1 MNTSISSPEHIGR
14 IVARLTFEEKVSLLA
29 GSDTWHFGGVPR
41 LGIPPMRVADCG
53 HGITFVDDG
62 APATTCLPTAI
73 GMGATWDVA
82 LIRRAGGLLGRECR
96 AAGVGILLGPMV
108 NLQRLPVGGRNF
120 EAYSEDTFLTGV
132 LGAAMI
138 TGIQSTGTGACAKHL
153 ACYGQTLFSHT
164 HSAEVDERTLHEL
177 YLRHFDYI
185 VRHAK
190 PAALM
195 TSYNRVNGEDAAAH
209 NHLIR
214 GFARDTLGY
223 DGLVLSD
230 WGGVH
235 GPEVIAAG
243 LDLEMPGPPK
253 HVTPQSMQ
261 VQIASGALTE
271 EEIDEHVARVL
282 KANLRHAVRP
292 DQPAE
297 LDSPAHRQLA
307 REVAESSIT
316 LLKNKADFLPLNPRR
331 LRRVAVIG
339 PNAATARLGGSGSA
353 SVTPGY
359 SISPLA
365 GLRERLG
372 PEIEVVYAE
381 GCPSHGKG
389 RLVDQGFEHRI
400 SDGSRCDGL
409 VVEFFNNITL
419 EGTPAFRAVTSQ
431 INYAWGWAAPATG
444 VLRGNYGVRITGELN
459 DPNHEGSETLH
470 LLYEAGGVRVWID
483 GELVHDNW
491 DPAENGL
498 FENRYGA
505 FTADI
510 PIVFKPGV
518 AVSVRIDFRRLVS
531 GPAMRLEWPAVE
543 SHELQDEA
551 VALARTADVVIVCAG
566 LNNRF
571 EGGGTDRAT
580 LALPDGQDALIEA
593 VAASNANTVVVLN
606 GATAMAM
613 PWLER
618 VRAVLHAYYP
628 GQEGGAALARIL
640 CGDVSPSGRLPITL
654 PRKLEDVPGM
664 AFYPGDER
672 RIVFGEGVFV
682 GYRHFVSQ
690 QKVTPLFPFGYG
702 LTYSKFDYANLILSK
717 RELSAG
723 GEIEVSIQLTN
734 VGRCTASEVVQ
745 LYVGALN
752 PAVKRPKWELRG
764 FSKVSLVPEESRCVR
779 FVMTP
784 EDVAYYCIQ
793 EHAWTANNGDYRV
806 RVGPDCA
813 RGLEAG
819 FTYRT
824 EALVGLAAGDQGIP
838 MP

>member
-1 MNTSISSPEHIGR
+1 MKTTLSSSQQVDD
-14 IVARLTFEEKVSLLA
+14 IVAQLTFEEKISLLA

-41 LGIPPMRVADCG
+41 LGIPPLRVADCG
-53 HGITFVDDG
+53 HGITFVDEG
-62 APATTCLPTAI
+62 APATTCLPTGI
-73 GMGATWDVA
+73 GMGATWDAA

-96 AAGVGILLGPMV
+96 ATGIGILLGPMV

-120 EAYSEDTFLTGV
+120 ETYSEDTFLTAV
-132 LGAAMI
+132 LGTAMI
-138 TGIQSTGTGACAKHL
+138 MGIQDTGTGACAKHI
-153 ACYGQTLFSHT
+153 ACYGQTKFSHK
-164 HSAEVDERTLHEL
+164 HSVEVDERTLHEL

-185 VRHAK
+185 VRHAN
-190 PAALM
+190 PAAMM
-195 TSYNRVNGEDAAAH
+195 TSYNRVNGEDTAAH

-214 GFARDTLGY
+214 EFVRDTLGY

-253 HVTPQSMQ
+253 HVTAESMYA
-261 VQIASGALTE
+261 QIASGALTE
-271 EEIDEHVARVL
+271 DEIDEHAARVL
-282 KANLRHAVRP
+282 RTNLRHAIRP

-316 LLKNKADFLPLNPRR
+316 LLKNEDDFLPLNPHR

-353 SVTPGY
+353 SVTPSY

-365 GLRERLG
+365 GLRQRLG

-381 GCPSHGKG
+381 GSPSHGKG
-389 RLVDQGFEHRI
+389 RPVDQGFAHST
-400 SDGSRCDGL
+400 SDGSGGNGL
-409 VVEFFNNITL
+409 SVEFFNNITL
-419 EGTPAFRAVTSQ
+419 DGAPVCRSITSQ

-444 VLRGNYGVRITGELN
+444 VRRGHFGVRFSGELN
-459 DPNHEGSETLH
+459 APDREGLETLH
-470 LLYEAGGVRVWID
+470 LLYESGGARVWID

-491 DPAENGL
+491 DPAEHGL

-505 FTADI
+505 FIADI
-510 PIVFKPGV
+510 PIVFKRGV
-518 AVSVRIDFRRLVS
+518 AVSVRIDFRQLAS
-531 GPAMRLEWPAVE
+531 GSALRLEWPAVE
-543 SHELQDEA
+543 SHALQDEA

-571 EGGGTDRAT
+571 EGGGCDRAT
-580 LALPDGQDALIEA
+580 LTLPDGQDALIEA
-593 VAASNANTVVVLN
+593 VAAANTNTVVVLN

-613 PWLER
+613 PWLDR

-654 PRKLEDVPGM
+654 PRRLEDVAGM

-672 RIVFGEGVFV
+672 HMVFGEGVFV

-690 QKVTPLFPFGYG
+690 QRVTPLFPFGYG

-723 GEIEVSIQLTN
+723 GDFEVSIQLTN

-745 LYVGALN
+745 LYVGAVN
-752 PAVKRPKWELRG
+752 PSVSRPKWELRG
-764 FSKVSLVPEESRCVR
+764 FDKVTLAPGESRRVR
-779 FVMTP
+779 FSVSP
-784 EDVAYYCIQ
+784 EDAAFYFTQ
-793 EHAWTANNGDYRV
+793 ERGWTTSNGDYRV
-806 RVGPDCA
+806 RVGPDCMC
-813 RGLEAG
+813 GMEAE
-819 FTYRT
+819 FTYGPRK
-824 EALVGLAAGDQGIP
+824 ALNKLSNP
-838 MP
+838 